1 MKSIVV
7 SESNILKFF
16 DFFDN
21 NQMFI
26 INHYGYDDIDN
37 HDKADKEEFEIQ
49 LAKFIESVFGKDCG
63 KRLRYSQIF
72 SFVDDVEANKTQK
85 SVSWN
90 KIQEINEA
98 LALLDEIEINDKRL
112 TTRHLEKLVKFSD
125 HLNLSVRQQIKID
138 EKTKIIDNK
147 IQRVDVNFNKIDK
160 KMEILNKSIDEQ
172 QKQLNKQSRDL
183 QTSFMGIL
191 TIFTGVVFTLF
202 GGLNILSQLFSRINN
217 IAEPKELFGV
227 LLIGVFFALLIYIVV
242 VGLLLFAKRNTRE
255 TLDGYLR
262 NILISGGIF
271 IILFAG
277 IGVTYFFAPYPQY
290 ESSQPEIN
298 QNIDESTEI
307 NSENN
312 MS

>member
-1 MKSIVV
+1 
-7 SESNILKFF
+7 
-16 DFFDN
+16 
-21 NQMFI
+21 
-26 INHYGYDDIDN
+26 
-37 HDKADKEEFEIQ
+37 
-49 LAKFIESVFGKDCG
+49 
-63 KRLRYSQIF
+63 
-72 SFVDDVEANKTQK
+72 
-85 SVSWN
+85 
-90 KIQEINEA
+90 
-98 LALLDEIEINDKRL
+98 
-112 TTRHLEKLVKFSD
+112 
-125 HLNLSVRQQIKID
+125 
-138 EKTKIIDNK
+138 
-147 IQRVDVNFNKIDK
+147 
-160 KMEILNKSIDEQ
+160 MEILNKSIDEQ